1 MENLLSNF
9 NDLTPLSFVQ
19 VVTAII
25 LSILYSFIIA
35 KVYLMVHRGYS
46 YSKSYL
52 HTMIMV
58 SVTVALIMVII
69 GSEIARAFALV
80 GAMSIIRFRNP
91 VKDPRDVA
99 FLFVTIAIGM
109 ACGVGFYMYATV
121 FTFTIVI
128 LMLCMHYYNF
138 GDLPSKS
145 YVIKLVSP
153 SAQKDE
159 ILRLCNQFCSSVH
172 LLSIDFVSEEPL
184 KETIVLEIELFKGE
198 TYNQLVN
205 NLQGQLALDHIS
217 LLVGESDINA

>member
-19 VVTAII
+19 VITAII

-35 KVYLMVHRGYS
+35 KVYLLVHRGYS

-138 GDLPSKS
+138 GELPNKS
-145 YVIKLVSP
+145 YVVKLVSP
-153 SAQKDE
+153 SNQKDE
-159 ILRLCNQFCSSVH
+159 ILRVCQKFCSSVN
-172 LLSIDFVSEEPL
+172 LLSIDFSGEEPM
-184 KETIVLEIELFKGE
+184 KETIVLEIELFKGDS
-198 TYNQLVN
+198 YNKLVTT
-205 NLQGQLALDHIS
+205 LQEQLALDHIS
-217 LLVGESDINA
+217 LLAGESDINA